1 MKINKYKFNEILICI
16 FIYLIIDF
24 TYNNSA
30 KKVGVIGLSHSQNV
44 GNNLLKYAMF
54 IKLSE
59 LGYFPY
65 IIGNRFQTH
74 NISFISNVVRLKLIK
89 NYSEINENDYDILM
103 VNSDQTWRKW
113 ADDFYDI
120 AFLKFAEKWKK
131 PKFIYGTST
140 GKDEWIFSKEDE
152 ETAKFLLKNFTG
164 ISVREKNLIE
174 LIELHLGFKSVLVLD
189 PTLLIN
195 KKHYLN
201 LIKDFKSELIN
212 QTNNDEYIFAY
223 ILKKRKRIDKYLK
236 FIKNHLKIKIYYLT
250 IFNPNQVKEFLF
262 GIINSKAV
270 ITDSFHGTVFSI
282 IFKKPF
288 ISYAEDN
295 DPRFNSLFS
304 ILNIQN
310 RKFKKDSFPP
320 ISLLNQDVIINERR
334 LKSLKIESI
343 RFLKKNLNY
352 RP

>member
-1 MKINKYKFNEILICI
+1 MKINKYKLNEIFIFL

-24 TYNNSA
+24 NYKNSA

-44 GNNLLKYAMF
+44 GNNLLKFAMF

-59 LGYFPY
+59 LGYSPY
-65 IIGNRFQTH
+65 IIGSRFRAH

-89 NYSEINENDYDILM
+89 NHSEINENDFDILM

-113 ADDFYDI
+113 AEDFYDI

-131 PKFIYGTST
+131 PKFVYGAST
-140 GKDEWIFSKEDE
+140 GKYKWVFSKEDE
-152 ETAKFLLKNFTG
+152 EIAKFLLKDFTG

-174 LIELHLGFKSVLVLD
+174 LIELHLGFKSILVLD
-189 PTLLIN
+189 PTLLID

-201 LIKDFKSELIN
+201 LIKDFKSELIK
-212 QTNNDEYIFAY
+212 QTNNDEYIFVY
-223 ILKKRKRIDKYLK
+223 ILKKRKIIDKYLQ
-236 FIKNHLKIKIYYLT
+236 FIKKHLKIEIYYLT
-250 IFNPNQVKEFLF
+250 IFHPNQVKEFLF

-288 ISYAEDN
+288 ISYATDD

-310 RKFKKDSFPP
+310 RTFKKNSFPP
-320 ISLLNQDVIINERR
+320 ISLLNQDVIINERKLR
-334 LKSLKIESI
+334 TLKLESI

-352 RP
+352 GP